1 MKSPEL
7 LKNLPT
13 PVQIVWR
20 PVLLISLVLHGIVL
34 ILPVPSTWETSEP
47 EEQVKVTQLPSL
59 STSPESSVNSAEE
72 PKAETSPTPNQPNS
86 FVSAFSNQ
94 PTINSFPDPI
104 QPTSDLSPRIEFSP
118 GILEN
123 PQSSPSLSSSSSKD
137 ETQTI
142 EEKNTNTTD
151 QTINSGI
158 DTNDDN
164 VEDPLKKFLTNFPF
178 PEEAAIGSLGILTG
192 EADTSARHIQQ
203 PLGQVIK
210 YYGKELPERNYTLA
224 NPSIDEPDFKVYQV
238 SQEDVSQYLHLV
250 LKGENTIIFLSE
262 TQLDRADL
270 TELGAETAEEREL
283 KETVEQIIIAGK
295 YEKELSEGV
304 KKKLGDGKYNHL
316 GTVYEKAT
324 EQLGDQIESKIKE
337 KGFKVPQVFPLGEE
351 GIIYSV
357 EKNDFKGFIQLIPT
371 QDESGTAVISL
382 DDFSF

>member
-13 PVQIVWR
+13 SVQKVWR
-20 PVLLISLVLHGIVL
+20 PMLLISVVLHGIVL
-34 ILPVPSTWETSEP
+34 ILPVPSTWEKSEP

-72 PKAETSPTPNQPNS
+72 PTGETSPTPNQPTP
-86 FVSAFSNQ
+86 FVSAFSSQ

-104 QPTSDLSPRIEFSP
+104 QPTPDLSPTIEFSP

-123 PQSSPSLSSSSSKD
+123 PQSSPSPSPSSSKD

-142 EEKNTNTTD
+142 EEKNTKNTD

-158 DTNDDN
+158 DPNDDN

-178 PEEAAIGSLGILTG
+178 PEEAAIGSLGELTG

-238 SQEDVSQYLHLV
+238 SQDDISQYLHLIFN
-250 LKGENTIIFLSE
+250 GENTIIFLSE

-270 TELGAETAEEREL
+270 PELAAETAEEREL
-283 KETVEQIIIAGK
+283 KETVEQIIIAGE
-295 YEKELSEGV
+295 YEKKLSEGV
-304 KKKLGDGKYNHL
+304 KKKLGDGKYNYL
-316 GTVYEKAT
+316 GTVYAKAT

>member
-20 PVLLISLVLHGIVL
+20 PVLLISVVLHGIVL

-72 PKAETSPTPNQPNS
+72 PTAETSPTPNQPNP
-86 FVSAFSNQ
+86 FVSAFSSQ
-94 PTINSFPDPI
+94 PTTNSFPDPI
-104 QPTSDLSPRIEFSP
+104 QPTPNLSPTIEFSP

-123 PQSSPSLSSSSSKD
+123 PQSSPSSSKD
-137 ETQTI
+137 ETQAI

-151 QTINSGI
+151 QTIDSGI
-158 DTNDDN
+158 DTNDVN

-178 PEEAAIGSLGILTG
+178 HEEAAIGSLGILTG

-210 YYGKELPERNYTLA
+210 YYSKELPERNYTLA

-238 SQEDVSQYLHLV
+238 SQDDISQYLHLV
-250 LKGENTIIFLSE
+250 LKGENTIIFLSKN
-262 TQLDRADL
+262 QLDRADL
-270 TELGAETAEEREL
+270 PELTAEKAEEREL
-283 KETVEQIIIAGK
+283 RNILEQIIVAG
-295 YEKELSEGV
+295 EHTKELNTEIKQVLTEGV
-304 KKKLGDGKYNHL
+304 DGKYNYL
-316 GTVYEKAT
+316 GTVYERDR
-324 EQLGDQIESKIKE
+324 EQLSSQFVSQLEE
-337 KGFKVPQVFPLGEE
+337 KKFTVIPLTDDGLY
-351 GIIYSV
+351 YSV
-357 EKNDFKGFIQLIPT
+357 EKNDFKGFIQLLPT
-371 QDESGTAVISL
+371 QSGLAIISL
-382 DDFSF
+382 EF